1 MLAVAKTHRKMAI
14 GTTLVKKA
22 VQAMKDLNADE
33 VLTPESWFEYEC
45 FNNKCY
51 RLYWR
56 RNIQIKERWDY
67 IKDLGL
73 LRIKGFIDT
82 TLMV

>member
-33 VLTPESWFEYEC
+33 V
-45 FNNKCY
+45 
-51 RLYWR
+51 
-56 RNIQIKERWDY
+56 
-67 IKDLGL
+67 
-73 LRIKGFIDT
+73 
-82 TLMV
+82 